1 MRVAPSPSMY
11 YECAI
16 TDPTSNAC
24 VRKGR
29 VTKAIRERRE
39 RRKTMAMLQ
48 RMVPTAKADDSPL
61 ELLLHVME
69 YISALTQQ
77 LQEFDAEAENRAPPI
92 DISNLSQLF
101 AHFSTSINRVSSGH
115 NAQVLSARM

>member
-1 MRVAPSPSMY
+1 MLTDRLSSTLEAFYILAISIMRATPSPSMY

-16 TDPTSNAC
+16 TDPTSNGS

-61 ELLLHVME
+61 QLLLHVME
-69 YISALTQQ
+69 YISALT
-77 LQEFDAEAENRAPPI
+77 
-92 DISNLSQLF
+92 
-101 AHFSTSINRVSSGH
+101 VSETFIF
-115 NAQVLSARM
+115 VIL